1 MDNKSSKIVKSSKS
15 SQIYICKC
23 CDYTTSK
30 KSNYTKHLKT
40 KKHISKSLSKSYP
53 TKMDNKKVANR
64 YFCACGKSYQFMSGL
79 SKHKKRCSKIMV
91 TVVGNNLKKGTT
103 LFSNLKKGT
112 TLFED
117 SLNEKEQLE
126 KNENENEN
134 EEILSLKE
142 EIKDLK
148 SFMKDMVTCQK
159 SLTENQKDFAKSQ
172 QNLTEGQKHLTESI
186 KSNNDTIFALAKENM
201 KSNNKLVEVLSNNTG
216 QTVYNNCN
224 NQNNMTINVFLNE
237 HCKDALNLTDFVQNI
252 KVTLEDLQY
261 TKDNGFVNGV
271 TNIITKQLQDLKPTQ
286 RPIHCSDKKRLQ
298 FYVKDDDK
306 WEKDVDNKKLDDAV
320 RDVKLKLPKSLT
332 EWEKMNPSYKKDPKL
347 MDEWMNIMAGIT
359 EGDIGNTLKEKLALK
374 RKIATYIELKEAM
387 ATKKE

>member
-1 MDNKSSKIVKSSKS
+1 MDNKSCKVAKSCENSHKFICKYCDYSTSRKSSWA
-15 SQIYICKC
+15 
-23 CDYTTSK
+23 
-30 KSNYTKHLKT
+30 KHLKT
-40 KKHISKSLSKSYP
+40 KKHIKKSLSKSYP
-53 TKMDNKKVANR
+53 TTMDNKKVANR
-64 YFCACGKSYQFMSGL
+64 YFCECGKSYQFMSGL
-79 SKHKKRCSKIMV
+79 SKHRKRCSKNMV
-91 TVVGNNLKKGTT
+91 TAVGHDLKKGTT

-112 TLFED
+112 TLFEE
-117 SLNEKEQLE
+117 NE
-126 KNENENEN
+126 NENENEN
-134 EEILSLKE
+134 EEILALKE

-159 SLTENQKDFAKSQ
+159 SLTENQVTLNKSQ
-172 QNLTEGQKHLTESI
+172 QNLTESI

-201 KSNNKLVEVLSNNTG
+201 KSNNKLVEALSNNTG

-271 TNIITKQLQDLKPTQ
+271 TNIITKQLQDLKPTE

-306 WEKDVDNKKLDDAV
+306 WEKDVDNKKLDETI

-347 MDEWMNIMAGIT
+347 MDEWMNIMAGISESDT
-359 EGDIGNTLKEKLALK
+359 GTVLKDKLALK

-387 ATKKE
+387 AAEKK

>member
-1 MDNKSSKIVKSSKS
+1 MDNKSCKVAKSCENQHKFICQYCDYSTSRKSSWA
-15 SQIYICKC
+15 
-23 CDYTTSK
+23 
-30 KSNYTKHLKT
+30 KHIKT
-40 KKHISKSLSKSYP
+40 KKHISKSLSNPLS
-53 TKMDNKKVANR
+53 KMDNGKVAKR
-64 YFCACGKSYQFMSGL
+64 FFCECGKSYQFKSGL
-79 SKHKKRCSKIMV
+79 SKHKKKCQKND
-91 TVVGNNLKKGTT
+91 GLNLKKGTT
-103 LFSNLKKGT
+103 LFTNLKKGTTLFTNLKKGT
-112 TLFED
+112 TLFEK
-117 SLNEKEQLE
+117 SLNEIDKLE
-126 KNENENEN
+126 KNDNANEN

-159 SLTENQKDFAKSQ
+159 GLVDMSKGFVESQKGFA
-172 QNLTEGQKHLTESI
+172 ESV
-186 KSNNDTIFALAKENM
+186 KSNNDNLKVMAQNM
-201 KSNNKLVEVLSNNTG
+201 KSNNKLIEVLSNNTG

-237 HCKDALNLTDFVQNI
+237 QCKDALNLTDFVQNI

-286 RPIHCSDKKRLQ
+286 RPIHCSDKKRLH

-306 WEKDVDNKKLDDAV
+306 WEKDVDNKKLDETI

-347 MDEWMNIMAGIT
+347 MDEWMNIMAGISESDT
-359 EGDIGNTLKEKLALK
+359 GTVLKDKLALK

-387 ATKKE
+387 AAEKK

>member
-1 MDNKSSKIVKSSKS
+1 MDNKSCKVAKSCELSHKFICKYCDYYTSRKSSWA
-15 SQIYICKC
+15 
-23 CDYTTSK
+23 
-30 KSNYTKHLKT
+30 KHVKT
-40 KKHISKSLSKSYP
+40 KKHIKKSLSNCYP
-53 TKMDNKKVANR
+53 PKMDNKKVAKR
-64 YFCACGKSYQFMSGL
+64 HFCECGKSYQFMSGL
-79 SKHKKRCSKIMV
+79 SKHKKKCFQNEV
-91 TVVGNNLKKGTT
+91 TAVGHNLKKGTT
-103 LFSNLKKGT
+103 LFDNLKKGT
-112 TLFED
+112 TLFEKNLD
-117 SLNEKEQLE
+117 EIEKIE
-126 KNENENEN
+126 KSENTN
-134 EEILSLKE
+134 EEISALKE

-159 SLTENQKDFAKSQ
+159 GLVDMSKGFVESQKGFA
-172 QNLTEGQKHLTESI
+172 ESV
-186 KSNNDTIFALAKENM
+186 KSNNDSMKVMAQSM
-201 KSNNKLVEVLSNNTG
+201 KSNNKLIEVLSNNTG

-237 HCKDALNLTDFVQNI
+237 QCKDALNLTDFVQNI

-306 WEKDVDNKKLDDAV
+306 WEKDVDNKKLDETI

-347 MDEWMNIMAGIT
+347 MDEWMNIMAGIS
-359 EGDIGNTLKEKLALK
+359 EGDTGNVLKDKLALK

-387 ATKKE
+387 AAEKK

>member
-1 MDNKSSKIVKSSKS
+1 MDNKSCKVAKSCENSHKFICKFCDYSTSRKSSWA
-15 SQIYICKC
+15 
-23 CDYTTSK
+23 
-30 KSNYTKHLKT
+30 KHLKT
-40 KKHISKSLSKSYP
+40 KKHIKKSLSKSYP
-53 TKMDNKKVANR
+53 NEMDNKKVANR
-64 YFCACGKSYQFMSGL
+64 YFCECGKSYQFMSGL
-79 SKHKKRCSKIMV
+79 SKHRKRCSKNKV
-91 TVVGNNLKKGTT
+91 TAVGHNLKKGTT

-112 TLFED
+112 TLFE
-117 SLNEKEQLE
+117 
-126 KNENENEN
+126 ENENEN
-134 EEILSLKE
+134 EEILALKE

-148 SFMKDMVTCQK
+148 SFMKDMVTCQR
-159 SLTENQKDFAKSQ
+159 SLTENQVTLNKSQ
-172 QNLTEGQKHLTESI
+172 QNLTEGQKNLTESI
-186 KSNNDTIFALAKENM
+186 KSNNDTIFSLAKENM
-201 KSNNKLVEVLSNNTG
+201 KSNNKLVEALSNNTG

-271 TNIITKQLQDLKPTQ
+271 TNIITKQLQDLKPTE

-306 WEKDVDNKKLDDAV
+306 WEKDVDNKKLDETI

-347 MDEWMNIMAGIT
+347 MDEWMNIMAGISESDT
-359 EGDIGNTLKEKLALK
+359 GTVLKDKLALK

-387 ATKKE
+387 AAEKK

>member
-1 MDNKSSKIVKSSKS
+1 MDNKSCKVAKSCELSHKFICKYCDYYTSRKSSWA
-15 SQIYICKC
+15 
-23 CDYTTSK
+23 
-30 KSNYTKHLKT
+30 KHIKT
-40 KKHISKSLSKSYP
+40 KKHIKKSLSNCYP
-53 TKMDNKKVANR
+53 PKMDNKKVAKR
-64 YFCACGKSYQFMSGL
+64 YFCECGKSYQFMSGL
-79 SKHKKRCSKIMV
+79 SKHKKKCFQNEV
-91 TVVGNNLKKGTT
+91 TAVGHNLKKGTT
-103 LFSNLKKGT
+103 LFTDLKKGT
-112 TLFED
+112 TLFEKNLD
-117 SLNEKEQLE
+117 EIEKIE
-126 KNENENEN
+126 KSENTNN
-134 EEILSLKE
+134 EEISALKE

-159 SLTENQKDFAKSQ
+159 GLVDMSKGFVESQKGFA
-172 QNLTEGQKHLTESI
+172 ESV
-186 KSNNDTIFALAKENM
+186 KSNNDSMKVMAQSM
-201 KSNNKLVEVLSNNTG
+201 KSNNKLIEVLSNNTG

-237 HCKDALNLTDFVQNI
+237 QCKDALNLTDFVQNI

-306 WEKDVDNKKLDDAV
+306 WEKDVDNKKLDETI

-347 MDEWMNIMAGIT
+347 MDEWMNIMAGIS
-359 EGDIGNTLKEKLALK
+359 EGDTGNVLKDKLALK

-387 ATKKE
+387 AAEKK